1 MRAPALPPV
10 LPRFPLAGLAIPP
23 LVGLTLWMSNVT
35 RVPYEDAL
43 PVVAALL
50 AAALLLLA
58 GLRLIVRDWV
68 RAGLIGGIA
77 AAYIFYLGPG
87 VAALASVPWLRGLLM
102 ALAGLFALDLA
113 RRVPRDRAAL
123 LGINGR
129 INLVLLPVVLLGSG
143 IAAARQV
150 TLERQRPEPS
160 LSFPAFAGHAAAG
173 SPDVWH
179 IILDRYASS
188 ATLRTV
194 YAYDNKPFLDALRAR
209 GFAVREAA
217 FSNYQRTGHSVA
229 STLNGAYLDPLAG
242 RMSGNQDDWVPLY
255 RALTDNA
262 ATRFFEGQ
270 GYETVFAGSW
280 WNPIRRS
287 RVADRNVNFRAIPEL
302 GRLLL
307 DRSVLGDAMA
317 ALNLPYGDGR
327 ADQCLRA
334 RAKFR
339 ELRKLAR
346 EPARKYV
353 LAHFLVPHPPFV
365 LNADGSCRSLAE
377 AERASRRDNYVS
389 QVRYA
394 NDEVV
399 RLVDAILAGPR
410 PAIVLLHGDEGP
422 WPAAFA
428 GDERFL
434 GADTKPVDW
443 TKASNAEILEKLG
456 ILMAVRSPDGSARDL
471 PATPVNL
478 YPRLLRNHFGGR
490 RPDWPDRH
498 LLFKHRTALYSFKDV
513 TPLIREAGAS
523 ESD

>member
-1 MRAPALPPV
+1 MRSGLEGV
-10 LPRFPLAGLAIPP
+10 VRGLPLAGLVIPP
-23 LVGLTLWMSNVT
+23 VVGVTLWMSNDT

-43 PVVAALL
+43 PVVITLFVLALL
-50 AAALLLLA
+50 MLAA
-58 GLRLIVRDWV
+58 LRLIVRDWV
-68 RAGLIGGIA
+68 RGGLIAGIL

-87 VAALASVPWLRGLLM
+87 VAALASPPWLRGLLM
-102 ALAGLFALDLA
+102 GLAALVALDLM

-123 LGINGR
+123 LDVNGK
-129 INLVLLPVVLLGSG
+129 INLVLVPLLLIGCGIVVT
-143 IAAARQV
+143 RQV
-150 TLERQRPEPS
+150 ALERQRPEPS
-160 LSFPAFAGHAAAG
+160 RSFTPFAGTADAA

-179 IILDRYASS
+179 IILDRYANN
-188 ATLRTV
+188 ATLSGV
-194 YAYDNKPFLDALRAR
+194 YGYDNRPFVDALRTR

-229 STLNGAYLDPLAG
+229 STLNGAYLDALAEK
-242 RMSGNQDDWVPLY
+242 MAGNQDDWVPIY

-262 ATRFFEGQ
+262 AMRFFEAQ
-270 GYETVFAGSW
+270 GYQTVFAGSW

-302 GRLLL
+302 GRLVL
-307 DRSVLGDAMA
+307 DQSVVGRAMSALG
-317 ALNLPYGDGR
+317 LPYGDGR
-327 ADQCLRA
+327 ADQCFRVK
-334 RAKFR
+334 AKFR
-339 ELRKLAR
+339 ELREIASD
-346 EPARKYV
+346 PARKYV

-365 LNADGSCRSLAE
+365 LDADGSCRSLAQ
-377 AERASRRDNYVS
+377 AERATRGDNYVS

-394 NDEVV
+394 NHEVV
-399 RLVDAILAGPR
+399 RLVDSILAGPR
-410 PAIVLLHGDEGP
+410 PAVILLHGDEGP

-443 TKASNAEILEKLG
+443 TQANDAQILEKLG
-456 ILMAVRSPDGSARDL
+456 ILMAVRSPDGSDRDL

-490 RPDWPDRH
+490 IPDRPDRH

-513 TPLIREAGAS
+513 TPMIRAVGAS
-523 ESD
+523 EPR